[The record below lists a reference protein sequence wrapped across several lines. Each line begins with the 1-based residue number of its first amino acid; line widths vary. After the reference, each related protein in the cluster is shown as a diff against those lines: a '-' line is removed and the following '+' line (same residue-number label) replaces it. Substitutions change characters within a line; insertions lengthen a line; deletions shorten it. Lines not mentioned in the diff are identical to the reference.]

1 MLTNHVSV
9 IETLSLFSL
18 IVPFPVVHIMNE
30 QLNKNHLESKCHY
43 FTINIIMA
51 NFIIPFTLK
60 ANLR

>member
-30 QLNKNHLESKCHY
+30 QLNKKSFGE
-43 FTINIIMA
+43 
-51 NFIIPFTLK
+51 
-60 ANLR
+60 